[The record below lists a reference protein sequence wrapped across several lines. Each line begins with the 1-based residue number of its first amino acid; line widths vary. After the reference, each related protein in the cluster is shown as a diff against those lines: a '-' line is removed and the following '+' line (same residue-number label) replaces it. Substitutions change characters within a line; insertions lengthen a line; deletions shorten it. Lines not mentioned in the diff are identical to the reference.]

1 MSKNAVS
8 DDINQ
13 LNSFLRG
20 EISAVETYTQA
31 LKNVDHKEHSQTA
44 RVLTDNLASHQTRVR
59 DLRAEITRLG
69 GDPADGSGAWGT
81 FAKAI
86 EGGAAIFGDSA
97 AVSAIEEG
105 EDHGLKDYRGD
116 LEDLSP
122 AARQFVATKLLPEQT
137 KTHRAAST
145 LKKMM

>member
-8 DDINQ
+8 DDIHQ

-31 LKNVDHKEHSQTA
+31 LKKVDQREHAQAA
-44 RVLTDNLASHQTRVR
+44 RVLTDNLASHEARVR
-59 DLRAEITRLG
+59 DLRAEVARLG
-69 GDPADGSGAWGT
+69 GEPADGSGAWGA

-97 AVSAIEEG
+97 AVSALEEG

-122 AARQFVATKLLPEQT
+122 AARQFVAAKLLPEQT
-137 KTHRAAST
+137 KTHRATST